1 MAFKG
6 MEKRKILNRKTTLD
20 FWRLVGRM
28 EETGKQKQGSSEAE
42 NIIKGPANPIVINM
56 AKTDNDN
63 PWHSSVV

>member
-1 MAFKG
+1 
-6 MEKRKILNRKTTLD
+6 
-20 FWRLVGRM
+20 M

-42 NIIKGPANPIVINM
+42 NIIKGPANPIAINM